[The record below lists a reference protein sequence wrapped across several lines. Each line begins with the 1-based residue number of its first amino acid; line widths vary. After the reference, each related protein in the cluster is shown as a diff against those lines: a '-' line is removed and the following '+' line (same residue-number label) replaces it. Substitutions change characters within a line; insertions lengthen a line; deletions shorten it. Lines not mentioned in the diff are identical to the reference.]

1 MHNLKSFIQN
11 NTLICWVIGFQIFRF
26 LILPFVGLM
35 PQDAYYFL
43 YGQNLSL
50 SYFDHPGMIGYL
62 LRLFSE
68 IFGKSVFVI
77 KFTDFTIT
85 TCTILAFYKLASY
98 FLSKR
103 KTERVLVLI
112 TSTLF
117 ISILSFNS
125 TPDVPLLLF
134 WTLSLMCLYNAIFEE
149 KKWYWIFAG
158 IVMGLAFNSKYTAVL
173 LPLGLIAF
181 LIFSNKYRKLL
192 FSPWLWLSILI
203 SILVM
208 FPVFLW
214 NYQHDFASF
223 TFQSSERTSS
233 ISEFEISPTNFLGA
247 IAHQLLLLL
256 PVLFFVM
263 ITFTYKYFKKA
274 LIKFK
279 IPQAKTL
286 FLLAFFIPTFVG
298 FFSIA
303 PIYWVKLNWMMPSYI
318 TGIILAGMFISKKL
332 VKTQIVF
339 SVVFHLLMLVQIL
352 FYVFPI
358 KSDDTWIGWKELAF
372 ETENLQK
379 KFPNTFVFSDD
390 NYKTSACLNFFMN
403 QKVYAQNI
411 IGLPALHFD
420 YLGDDLSNLDSK
432 NALFIDSDKR
442 FFDKKKKEEFHP
454 ELKNYFEKVTEIAPI
469 IISINGKE
477 VRKFWVF
484 YCENYQSKNQ

>member
-1 MHNLKSFIQN
+1 
-11 NTLICWVIGFQIFRF
+11 
-26 LILPFVGLM
+26 
-35 PQDAYYFL
+35 
-43 YGQNLSL
+43 
-50 SYFDHPGMIGYL
+50 
-62 LRLFSE
+62 
-68 IFGKSVFVI
+68 
-77 KFTDFTIT
+77 
-85 TCTILAFYKLASY
+85 
-98 FLSKR
+98 
-103 KTERVLVLI
+103 
-112 TSTLF
+112 
-117 ISILSFNS
+117 
-125 TPDVPLLLF
+125 
-134 WTLSLMCLYNAIFEE
+134 
-149 KKWYWIFAG
+149 
-158 IVMGLAFNSKYTAVL
+158 
-173 LPLGLIAF
+173 
-181 LIFSNKYRKLL
+181 
-192 FSPWLWLSILI
+192 
-203 SILVM
+203 
-208 FPVFLW
+208 
-214 NYQHDFASF
+214 
-223 TFQSSERTSS
+223 
-233 ISEFEISPTNFLGA
+233 
-247 IAHQLLLLL
+247 
-256 PVLFFVM
+256 
-263 ITFTYKYFKKA
+263 
-274 LIKFK
+274 
-279 IPQAKTL
+279 
-286 FLLAFFIPTFVG
+286 
-298 FFSIA
+298 
-303 PIYWVKLNWMMPSYI
+303 MMPSYI